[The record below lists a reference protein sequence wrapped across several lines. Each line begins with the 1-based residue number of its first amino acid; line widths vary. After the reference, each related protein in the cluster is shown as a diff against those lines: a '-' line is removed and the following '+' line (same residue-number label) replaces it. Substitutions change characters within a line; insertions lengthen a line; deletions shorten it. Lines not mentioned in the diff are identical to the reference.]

1 MTSFFDNWR
10 RYLWLW
16 VLPLGFC
23 VLNLLG
29 IAFYHSS
36 FAGQVERLE
45 RRNQAASNTLEQIK
59 DERSLIEDFLARIET
74 HREDVQGLHR
84 DRFQTE
90 EERFTEVIGEVKRL
104 ARQAGLRPSS
114 WNYPRSPFSGHKLV
128 QRNINFSVNGT
139 YDQLR
144 NFINFLELSDHFLTL
159 NSVSLGGT
167 GESGN
172 PSLGI
177 QLSVSTIFTTRK
189 VEAPKALEEGPSS

>member
-10 RYLWLW
+10 RHLWLW

-59 DERSLIEDFLARIET
+59 NERLLIEDFLARIEI
-74 HREDVQGLHR
+74 HKEDVQGLHR

-90 EERFTEVIGEVKRL
+90 EERFTEAYGEVKRL

-114 WNYPRSPFSGHKLV
+114 FNYPRSPFPGHKLV

-159 NSVSLGGT
+159 NSVSLGGG
-167 GESGN
+167 GESSD

-177 QLSVSTIFTTRK
+177 QLTVSTIFTTRK
-189 VEAPKALEEGPSS
+189 VEAPRAPQEEPSS